1 MRIARVLVGLLVAM
15 LWACAFGQDYPTRP
29 IRFVVGFPPGS
40 GVDTAA
46 RALAE
51 RLRDVLGQPVVVE
64 NKSGADGII
73 AARHVASA
81 APDGYTLLAASNGQM
96 SIIPVLQPTR
106 PYDPIRDFDPI
117 SLVARWPVALVV
129 TPAVPAA
136 SVAELVSYASAHPG
150 ELNAGVASSN
160 YMFATEMF
168 SRLTGI
174 SMQYIPYRGV
184 SGVVNGLLAGDIQVA
199 IVNTISSTPYVR
211 TGQLKALAV
220 NGAVRLSTMPGV
232 PTMDEA
238 GVHGFGFDLWM
249 GLFAPAGT
257 PQKIVVRLHAAIAE
271 SLKSEDLRAR
281 FAALGIAATGSS
293 PQAVHDTIDRDTKA
307 YGGLAKA
314 IRAADR

>member
-1 MRIARVLVGLLVAM
+1 
-15 LWACAFGQDYPTRP
+15 
-29 IRFVVGFPPGS
+29 
-40 GVDTAA
+40 
-46 RALAE
+46 
-51 RLRDVLGQPVVVE
+51 
-64 NKSGADGII
+64 
-73 AARHVASA
+73 
-81 APDGYTLLAASNGQM
+81 
-96 SIIPVLQPTR
+96 
-106 PYDPIRDFDPI
+106 
-117 SLVARWPVALVV
+117 
-129 TPAVPAA
+129 
-136 SVAELVSYASAHPG
+136 
-150 ELNAGVASSN
+150 
-160 YMFATEMF
+160 
-168 SRLTGI
+168 
-174 SMQYIPYRGV
+174 
-184 SGVVNGLLAGDIQVA
+184 VNGLLAGDIQVA
-199 IVNTISSTPYVR
+199 IVNTISSTPYLK

-314 IRAADR
+314 IRAADK